1 MLKRFQKLLCFIP
14 LITLS
19 LITGCVNKSSD
30 KALSS
35 QMKVNTV
42 AANEAGADKTIPKY
56 SHIFVII
63 AENKAYSQMI
73 ASSTNTPNLTS
84 LANTYGLATNFYG
97 EVHPSEANYIAM
109 LGGSTFG
116 IHDDDAYYCTVG
128 SSDRFCHGSKKV
140 DYVNHT
146 IDSRSLMNQ
155 LEENKLTWKGY
166 FEDIPTPGSSSVVYP
181 DARRAL
187 YASKHNGFMNFK
199 TVQNDPDIAK
209 KIVGLNQLATDL
221 ESDSAPNYS
230 HIILNQCD
238 EMHGLAECPN
248 MKNLIAVGDKQIG
261 GIVAQIQNSKLWKS
275 SQNNAIVITWD
286 EDDNPIVKSE
296 TQGCC
301 GFDPKSKANFGGG
314 HIATIVITNHGLRHV
329 VDATPYNH
337 YSLLRTTEDAFG
349 IHEYLNYAGDTKD
362 GVKPMTNLF
371 ATAK

>member
-1 MLKRFQKLLCFIP
+1 MLKRFPKLLCFIP

-19 LITGCVNKSSD
+19 LITGCVNK
-30 KALSS
+30 
-35 QMKVNTV
+35 QTNNTVFNQVKVNSV
-42 AANEAGADKTIPKY
+42 AANETGADKTIPKY
-56 SHIFVII
+56 NHIFVII

-73 ASSTNTPNLTS
+73 GNSTNTPNLTS

-109 LGGSTFG
+109 LSGSTFG

-128 SSDRFCHGSKKV
+128 SSDRFCHGSRKA

-146 IDSRSLMNQ
+146 IETRSLINQ

-166 FEDIPTPGSSSVVYP
+166 FEDIPTPGSKAVVYP

-248 MKNLIAVGDKQIG
+248 MKNLIAEGDKQIG
-261 GIVAQIQNSKLWKS
+261 KIVAQIQNSKLWKS
-275 SQNNAIVITWD
+275 SENNAIVITWD
-286 EDDNPIVKSE
+286 EDDNPVVKTE

-314 HIATIVITNHGLRHV
+314 HIATIIITNHGPRHV